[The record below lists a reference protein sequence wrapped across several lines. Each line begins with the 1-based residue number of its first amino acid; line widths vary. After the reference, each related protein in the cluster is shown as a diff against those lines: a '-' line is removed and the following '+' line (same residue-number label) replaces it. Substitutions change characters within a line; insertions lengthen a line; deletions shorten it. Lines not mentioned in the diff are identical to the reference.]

1 MHDDSYLRGV
11 LVFLVAAVV
20 VVPLFQRA
28 RTGPVLGYL
37 AAGALIGPHAFA
49 LIQDPDS
56 AAALAELGVVFLLFA
71 IGLDLSLDR
80 LWSMRR
86 YIFGLGSAQVLL
98 TGALIAVIAHL
109 FGFEPG
115 TAILVGGA
123 LALSSTAFVLR
134 LLQDRGEHRTRY
146 GRIAIA
152 ILLLQDLAVVPL
164 LALVPLLASAGENV
178 GGAIGL
184 AFAKAVAAVTAVAL
198 VGRFVVGPVY
208 RLVAAGR
215 NPELFSAMTLLIVL
229 GTAWI
234 TFQAG
239 LSMALGAFLAG
250 LLLSETEYR
259 HQVEADIQPFRGLF
273 LGLFFMSVGMTLDL
287 GLLAD
292 RVGALLAIA
301 AALMVGK
308 GLVIAALSRLFRIE
322 TVLALRLGLVLAQG
336 GEFAFILLSLAA
348 TAGLLPLQ
356 LSQELIAAVILT
368 MLATPVAGWAGTQL
382 ARRSAPRSADVASDL
397 ARETADLA
405 DHAIIAGYGRV
416 GQTVAKLFDA
426 QEIPYVALDMKIG
439 RVRNCRRHG
448 MKNVFYGDASNRD
461 VLAAAGAERARVIV
475 LTLDKVDAAEH
486 ATALLHREFPD
497 QTIVARSRDRAHA
510 RALEAAG
517 AGDVVLESAE
527 ASLQL
532 GAVALRGFGAGDDA
546 IAPLLDDLR
555 ADDYARLDDIV
566 GGDGVHPG

>member
-1 MHDDSYLRGV
+1 MHDDYLRGV
-11 LVFLVAAVV
+11 LIFLIAAVV
-20 VVPLFQRA
+20 IVPLFQRA

-37 AAGALIGPHAFA
+37 AAGALIGPHALA
-49 LIQDPDS
+49 LIEDPAS
-56 AAALAELGVVFLLFA
+56 AAVLAELGVVFLLFA
-71 IGLDLSLDR
+71 IGLELSLGR

-98 TGALIAVIAHL
+98 TGALIAAIARW
-109 FGFEPG
+109 FGLPPES
-115 TAILVGGA
+115 AVLIGGA
-123 LALSSTAFVLR
+123 MALSSTAFVLR
-134 LLQDRGEHRTRY
+134 MLQDRGEHRTRY
-146 GRIAIA
+146 GRVAIA

-164 LALVPLLASAGENV
+164 LALVPLLAGAGESL
-178 GGAIGL
+178 GGAVGL
-184 AFAKAVAAVTAVAL
+184 ALAKAAAAVTAVAL
-198 VGRFVVGPVY
+198 IGRFVVGPFY

-215 NPELFSAMTLLIVL
+215 NLDLFSAMTLLVVL

-234 TFQAG
+234 TSQAG

-259 HQVEADIQPFRGLF
+259 HQVEADIRPFRALF
-273 LGLFFMSVGMTLDL
+273 LGLFFMSVGMTLDFA
-287 GLLAD
+287 LLAD
-292 RVGALLAIA
+292 RVAALVAIA
-301 AALMVGK
+301 AALLLGK
-308 GLVIAALSRLFRIE
+308 GLLIAALSRLFGIE
-322 TVLALRLGLVLAQG
+322 TPLAVRLGLILGQG

-348 TAGLLPLQ
+348 TAGLIPVA

-368 MLATPVAGWAGTQL
+368 MLATPLAGWAGSRL
-382 ARRSAPRSADVASDL
+382 ARRSAPGGADAASVL
-397 ARETADLA
+397 AREAADLA

-426 QEIPYVALDMKIG
+426 QEIPYVALDLEIG
-439 RVRNCRRHG
+439 RVRNCRGRG
-448 MKNVFYGDASNRD
+448 MKNVFYGDASHRD

-475 LTLDKVDAAEH
+475 LTLDRADAAEQ
-486 ATALLHREFPD
+486 AVAALRRAFPD
-497 QTIVARSRDRAHA
+497 SRIVARSRDRTHA

-517 AGDVVLESAE
+517 ASKVVLESAE

-555 ADDYARLDDIV
+555 AGDYARLDDIV
-566 GGDGVHPG
+566 GGNGVHPG